1 MTTSVKMIYNDI
13 TQAFEILQNVTVA
26 KKEESSKRVNEF
38 PYGALPYA
46 LQEIICDYKDTL
58 KLKGEFLAA
67 AMLAVAG
74 AVIGRKRLIQL
85 TKYPQHASLYMAL
98 IGESNAGK
106 SPAIRF
112 AMQPLK
118 ERQRID
124 EDAYQA
130 AKREYKAA
138 LKQYESSKGDE
149 PEPTPPRQKIHY
161 TTDATLEGL
170 HEIMLHNPNG
180 TLLER
185 HELIG
190 FFKDFNKYRK
200 GSDEEAYIQMYDGE
214 DVPLKR
220 TGKDQLF
227 IYNPALTILG
237 GLQPEKL
244 EEIPKSSVDN
254 GLMNRF
260 LCVFPET
267 TPKEHSDEPMSPT
280 HTQTWGNAINKLLA
294 ISENY
299 TASGHLLPSYLHL
312 NKTSKE
318 LYSNF
323 TKTLTNECNKPQN
336 APYKGSLGKLD
347 MTVGRLAL
355 IIELLDFA
363 CSSSSYTQPPN
374 EISARSMQSAI
385 TLCEYFKEQQKKM
398 LARILGIDLPLDS
411 VEVKMLSAL
420 PNPPETFGRGEIQ
433 NIAKILGLSELYK
446 YPNQV
451 SRFIDKL
458 SKAGV
463 IEKVNRGA
471 YEKL

>member
-1 MTTSVKMIYNDI
+1 MIQPIENQLIHRDI
-13 TQAFEILQNVTVA
+13 TQAFEILQNVIVA
-26 KKEESSKRVNEF
+26 KKEESNCKVKEF
-38 PYGALPYA
+38 PLAAIPYP
-46 LQEIICDYKDTL
+46 LQEIIYDFQHAL

-74 AVIGRKRLIQL
+74 SAIGRKRLIQL

-130 AKREYKAA
+130 AKKEYKAA

-170 HEIMLHNPNG
+170 HEIMFHNQNG

-244 EEIPKSSVDN
+244 DEIPKSSVDN

-260 LCVFPET
+260 LCVFPDS
-267 TPKEHSDEPMSPT
+267 TPKEHSDEPMSPI
-280 HTQTWGNAINKLLA
+280 HTATWGNAIIKLLS
-294 ISENY
+294 IPENY

-312 NKTSKE
+312 NKSSKE
-318 LYSNF
+318 LYSDF

-336 APYKGSLGKLD
+336 APYKSCLGKLD

-363 CSSSSYTQPPN
+363 CSPVTQPPN

-411 VEVKMLSAL
+411 VEAKMLSAL
-420 PNPPETFGRGEIQ
+420 PNPPETFGRVEVL
-433 NIAKILGLSELYK
+433 NVARVLGFTEMYK
-446 YPNQV
+446 HPTQAQRLIEKFV
-451 SRFIDKL
+451 
-458 SKAGV
+458 KAGV
-463 IEKVNRGA
+463 IEKVNRGV